1 VATDERTPDSS
12 LVCLLIRVTRRP
24 PSLWSQ
30 LTDREAV
37 VQLIEAALKDE
48 RELQALRVCF
58 PDPTLR
64 YLRLKRLADTFEIP
78 LELVLTLTAHVAAL
92 PPALPFPDCPELA
105 DWAWERRRELF
116 GRWG

>member
-1 VATDERTPDSS
+1 M
-12 LVCLLIRVTRRP
+12 TRRP

-30 LTDREAV
+30 LTDRETV
-37 VQLIEAALKDE
+37 VELIEAALKDE
-48 RELQALRVCF
+48 RELHALRVCF

-64 YLRLKRLADTFEIP
+64 YLRLKRLADTFGVPI
-78 LELVLTLTAHVAAL
+78 ELVMTLMARVAEL
-92 PPALPFPDCPELA
+92 PPPVPFPDGPELA

>member
-1 VATDERTPDSS
+1 MATDERTPDTS

-24 PSLWSQ
+24 PSLWAQ

-37 VQLIEAALKDE
+37 VQAMEAAAKDE
-48 RELQALRVCF
+48 RELHALRVCF

-64 YLRLKRLADTFEIP
+64 YLRLKRLADTFGIP
-78 LELVLTLTAHVAAL
+78 LELVLTLTARVAAL
-92 PPALPFPDCPELA
+92 PPLLPFPDGPELA

-116 GRWG
+116 GR

>member
-1 VATDERTPDSS
+1 MATDERTPDTS

-30 LTDREAV
+30 LTDRETVTRAM
-37 VQLIEAALKDE
+37 ETAAEDA

-64 YLRLKRLADTFEIP
+64 YLRLKRLAGTFGIRE
-78 LELVLTLTAHVAAL
+78 ELVLTLTARVAAL
-92 PPALPFPDCPELA
+92 PPRLPFPDSAEVG

-116 GRWG
+116 GR

>member
-1 VATDERTPDSS
+1 MATDERTPDSS

-30 LTDREAV
+30 LTDCETVSRAMD
-37 VQLIEAALKDE
+37 AAADDK
-48 RELQALRVCF
+48 RELSALRVCF

-64 YLRLKRLADTFEIP
+64 YLRLKRLADTFGVPI
-78 LELVLTLTAHVAAL
+78 ELVMTLMARVAEL
-92 PPALPFPDCPELA
+92 PPPVPFPDGPDLA
-105 DWAWERRRELF
+105 DCAWVLRRDLF

>member
-1 VATDERTPDSS
+1 MATDERTPETS

-30 LTDREAV
+30 LTDRETV
-37 VQLIEAALKDE
+37 VQATEAAAKDE
-48 RELQALRVCF
+48 RELHALRVCF

-78 LELVLTLTAHVAAL
+78 EELVMTLTARVAVL
-92 PPALPFPDCPELA
+92 PPSLPFPDCPELA

-116 GRWG
+116 GR

>member
-1 VATDERTPDSS
+1 MPTEGTTPEAST

-30 LTDREAV
+30 LTDRKTVMRAM
-37 VQLIEAALKDE
+37 EAAVEDT

-64 YLRLKRLADTFEIP
+64 YLRLKRLAGTFGIP
-78 LELVLTLTAHVAAL
+78 DELVMTLTARVAAL
-92 PPALPFPDCPELA
+92 PPALPFPDCPEVA

-116 GRWG
+116 GR